1 MPTQVQQSD
10 LAIFIS
16 TICYRGY
23 LLQILWLL
31 TFETDCN
38 VSATLGIFHPHGKY
52 PTASNL
58 YLQTVRDEIEK
69 GELDFKKARGIFS
82 LA

>member
-1 MPTQVQQSD
+1 MPPWVQQSN
-10 LAIFIS
+10 LAIFTSI
-16 TICYRGY
+16 ICHRGY

-38 VSATLGIFHPHGKY
+38 ISATLGIFPPHSKY